1 MENAVLAPTGLPSGL
16 PDWPG
21 LSGNRQGGPNGG
33 RPGGPC
39 EPRRNHPRPSRFTA
53 QIEAKLAA
61 LKDARPNS
69 EEQQQEIADHED
81 LKAKVEAVLDATV
94 KFLTD
99 RAAEGTLEKN
109 AKWFAATLRNTWEKH
124 HLHYAD
130 TGFFLS
136 AAAVCHYLI
145 GVDAKFGL
153 GSFAAPWSVPKWS
166 STR

>member
-1 MENAVLAPTGLPSGL
+1 MAGRAVLANPDAIILALAGLQL
-16 PDWPG
+16 
-21 LSGNRQGGPNGG
+21 
-33 RPGGPC
+33 
-39 EPRRNHPRPSRFTA
+39 

-69 EEQQQEIADHED
+69 DERQQEIADYGD

-109 AKWFAATLRNTWEKH
+109 AKWFAATLRITWEKH

-145 GVDAKFGL
+145 GVTQIWL
-153 GSFAAPWSVPKWS
+153 GFFAAPWSVPKSS